1 MIDSGALP
9 QLLQWRL
16 GLADA
21 QTEPLAPEEIRDWLW
36 LAAQLEGAPL
46 PQRYARSGDAGR
58 SALEAKHPEGSAG
71 PPSDDPRPL
80 PPPPTP
86 DRAAPGA
93 YQERSPLGVLICAPQ
108 QVYSGWSIKG
118 CEIGRW
124 RSSRSGQRRRMERP
138 AHGRGL
144 GF

>member
-1 MIDSGALP
+1 MPAT
-9 QLLQWRL
+9 WR
-16 GLADA
+16 GLAD
-21 QTEPLAPEEIRDWLW
+21 LDGDLEEIRN
-36 LAAQLEGAPL
+36 A
-46 PQRYARSGDAGR
+46 YRSD
-58 SALEAKHPEGSAG
+58 
-71 PPSDDPRPL
+71 
-80 PPPPTP
+80 
-86 DRAAPGA
+86 GA

-108 QVYSGWSIKG
+108 QVCSGWSIKG